1 MNNCNGQV
9 QNDLRPPM
17 LCPCSAGRLTAG
29 RENCASVAT
38 ENSSATSA
46 VSRLNCRLPL
56 LNRIRCAIERPLF
69 MKQNYNAQPRRRTAL
84 RRFRR
89 TVANGPKRTLSSASK
104 CCTAARIV
112 VVRDNHKIQQC
123 LNSLLAIW
131 SYSCATSHQ

>member
-1 MNNCNGQV
+1 
-9 QNDLRPPM
+9 M

-69 MKQNYNAQPRRRTAL
+69 MKQNYNALPRRRTAI
-84 RRFRR
+84 RRPYRMWKA
-89 TVANGPKRTLSSASK
+89 VAHVPYRYFISRSVRSG
-104 CCTAARIV
+104 AAEF
-112 VVRDNHKIQQC
+112 
-123 LNSLLAIW
+123 L
-131 SYSCATSHQ
+131 